1 MTLLK
6 VERENEE
13 RRNRIQE
20 MKKRVEQAVKAK
32 ADERQKQQR
41 NAENE
46 DFATN
51 LNQRLFISNSF
62 VVKNSKKLDDKRI
75 GQY

>member
-1 MTLLK
+1 MTLIK

-32 ADERQKQQR
+32 ADERQKQR
-41 NAENE
+41 MSENE
-46 DFATN
+46 DFAMN
-51 LNQRLFISNSF
+51 LW
-62 VVKNSKKLDDKRI
+62 VVPKLKTLLIFDNASEP
-75 GQY
+75 

>member
-1 MTLLK
+1 MTLIK

-32 ADERQKQQR
+32 ADERQKQR
-41 NAENE
+41 MSENE
-46 DFATN
+46 DFAMN

-62 VVKNSKKLDDKRI
+62 VVKNSKQMDEKRI
-75 GQY
+75 NQY